1 MGKKEPKDSKLDENW
16 TPISL
21 KTNFTICM
29 QFATEHKYFVI
40 LKTLTFWKCSTTNS
54 FCLPLLKSIKSQFLI
69 WLSFFQQHEIHSK
82 AKWRQKS
89 LATNTSTLEKTA
101 GQNTPST
108 HINSFCFVSKNIWS
122 QELECTILLK
132 IDWRWW
138 ISIKRVSLTQ
148 KVESKWARQ
157 SWYYLN
163 FLTQETGPIPL
174 PQNSSPSSRFLPF
187 TSCAAPL
194 PLNPKETNTS
204 ANLAEVE
211 PAESSFSV
219 SFWLS
224 NTFLSS

>member
-1 MGKKEPKDSKLDENW
+1 MFYNQFVPFAPSKKYK
-16 TPISL
+16 
-21 KTNFTICM
+21 
-29 QFATEHKYFVI
+29 
-40 LKTLTFWKCSTTNS
+40 
-54 FCLPLLKSIKSQFLI
+54 KSISNLTQ
-69 WLSFFQQHEIHSK
+69 FFQQREIHSK

-101 GQNTPST
+101 GQNTPSI
-108 HINSFCFVSKNIWS
+108 HISSFCFASKNIWS
-122 QELECTILLK
+122 QELERTILLK
-132 IDWRWW
+132 IDWQWWW
-138 ISIKRVSLTQ
+138 ISVKRVSLTQ

-163 FLTQETGPIPL
+163 FLTQETGPTPL

-194 PLNPKETNTS
+194 PLNPKETNSS

-219 SFWLS
+219 SFWLTVFCQVS
-224 NTFLSS
+224 W